1 MAAAGAT
8 PCSAAA
14 RSSRIVKEWRESVKY
29 LRSIDRARLMRRC
42 GSVLTISMA
51 ALRQVKEKSSADQRH
66 QQKKAA
72 AADCSNKG
80 VTQSSR
86 TNRAGNRLE
95 RRQKER
101 NTRESLRDQRTIAQ
115 ILAKSLNPIE
125 GGSESRNLATT
136 GKLQILQ
143 QICGNS
149 SGSNGSTDP
158 VKKTSPEYVGIIPQ
172 LSDRIDG
179 DEDEGQ
185 GKRAKENKTVIRT
198 VEDGLLMVVSAS
210 IYGRKI
216 RTLIDSGATRC
227 FVSPA
232 CVAACGLKGVPVT
245 FSWS

>member
-14 RSSRIVKEWRESVKY
+14 RSSRVVKEWRESVKY
-29 LRSIDRARLMRRC
+29 LCRIDRARLVRRC
-42 GSVLTISMA
+42 GSVLTIDMA
-51 ALRQVKEKSSADQRH
+51 ALRQVKEKNDADQRQ

-72 AADCSNKG
+72 AVDCSKTG

-86 TNRAGNRLE
+86 ANRAGNRLE

-101 NTRESLRDQRTIAQ
+101 VLWESLRDQRTIAKM
-115 ILAKSLNPIE
+115 LAKSLNPTE
-125 GGSESRNLATT
+125 GGSDSRNLATT
-136 GKLQILQ
+136 GKLQLLQ

-158 VKKTSPEYVGIIPQ
+158 VKKTSPEYVGIVPQ
-172 LSDRIDG
+172 LSDRLDDDYEKG
-179 DEDEGQ
+179 EE
-185 GKRAKENKTVIRT
+185 KVEKENKKVIRT
-198 VEDGLLMVVSAS
+198 LEDGLLMVVSAS

-227 FVSPA
+227 FVSTA
-232 CVAACGLKGVPVT
+232 CVAA
-245 FSWS
+245 